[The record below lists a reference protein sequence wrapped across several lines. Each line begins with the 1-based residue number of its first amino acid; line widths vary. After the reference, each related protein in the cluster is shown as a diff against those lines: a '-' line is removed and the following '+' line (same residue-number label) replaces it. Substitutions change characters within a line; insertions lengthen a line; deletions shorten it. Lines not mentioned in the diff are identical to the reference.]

1 MPARK
6 VIEQNIR
13 HYRELLARET
23 DPAKRNAFAK
33 LIATEEAKLA
43 TLGGKRPLN

>member
-13 HYRELLARET
+13 HYRDLLQQET
-23 DPAKRNAFAK
+23 DPAKREAFAK
-33 LIATEEAKLA
+33 LLAIEQAKLA
-43 TLGGKRPLN
+43 GLPPRT